1 MSFPRMIEARQKFN
15 KSFLHNFKKEIRN
28 ELEKKC
34 IGDKIKKGQR
44 IAITAGS
51 RGIANIPEILAT
63 VIEEVSKEGA
73 EPFLVP
79 SMGSHGGATPEGQ
92 IQVLESLGITEEVVG
107 APILSSM
114 EVDLVGALSS
124 GVRVYIDR
132 NAMQSD
138 GIIVVGRIK
147 PHTDFKGEIES
158 GLLKMLSIGLGKQK
172 GAEMIHWHKYDGY
185 HEIMPEAA
193 QLIIEKTNVIMGLA
207 LIENAYH
214 ETVLVKAL
222 DPSEFKEEEK
232 KLLKTAKALLPRIPF
247 KELDVLIVEEIGKNI
262 SGVGMDTNVIGRFW
276 MPKENDPSAPDIGKI
291 VVLDLSQETHGNA
304 IGIGLADLTTVRVV
318 SKIDYNKT
326 YVNCLT
332 QGSCETGKI
341 PPSMPN
347 DRDAIATAIRIS
359 GPIEPTQARIVRIK
373 NTQELEKI
381 WISETL
387 AEQIGES
394 NSLTNNI
401 ELIGDLHEMQFDVL
415 GTLAR

>member
-1 MSFPRMIEARQKFN
+1 MIEARQKFD
-15 KSFLHNFKKEIRN
+15 KSFLHNFKKEVRK

-34 IGDKIKKGQR
+34 LCDKIKKGQR

-63 VIEEVSKEGA
+63 IVEEVSKEGG

-92 IQVLESLGITEEVVG
+92 IQVLESLGITEDVVG

-114 EVDLVGALSS
+114 EVDLVGVLSN
-124 GVRVYIDR
+124 GVRVFIDR

-185 HEIMPEAA
+185 HKIMPEAA
-193 QLIIEKTNVIMGLA
+193 QLIIEKTNVVMGLA
-207 LIENAYH
+207 IIENAYH

-222 DPSEFKEEEK
+222 DPSEFKEAEK

-276 MPKENDPSAPDIGKI
+276 MPKENDPSAPNIGKI
-291 VVLDLSQETHGNA
+291 VVLDLSEETHGNA
-304 IGIGLADLTTVRVV
+304 IGIGLADLTTVRAA

-359 GPIEPTQARIVRIK
+359 GPIESTQAKIVRIK
-373 NTQELEKI
+373 NTQELERI

-387 AEQIGES
+387 SEQITKS

-401 ELIGDLHEMQFDVL
+401 ELIGDLQEMQFDVL

>member
-1 MSFPRMIEARQKFN
+1 MIEARQKFE
-15 KSFLHNFKKEIRN
+15 KSFLHNFKKEIRK

-34 IGDKIKKGQR
+34 LCDKIKKGQR

-63 VIEEVSKEGA
+63 IVEEVSKEGG

-92 IQVLESLGITEEVVG
+92 IQVLESLGITEDVVG

-114 EVDLVGALSS
+114 EVDLVGVLSN
-124 GVRVYIDR
+124 GVRVFIDR

-185 HEIMPEAA
+185 HKIMPEAA
-193 QLIIEKTNVIMGLA
+193 QLIIEKTNVVMGLA
-207 LIENAYH
+207 IIENAYH

-222 DPSEFKEEEK
+222 DPSEFKEAEK

-247 KELDVLIVEEIGKNI
+247 KKLDVLIIEEIGKNI

-276 MPKENDPSAPDIGKI
+276 MPKENDPSAPNIGKI
-291 VVLDLSQETHGNA
+291 VVLDLSEETHGNA
-304 IGIGLADLTTVRVV
+304 IGIGLADLTTVRAV

-359 GPIEPTQARIVRIK
+359 GPIESTQAKIVRIK
-373 NTQELEKI
+373 NTQELERI
-381 WISETL
+381 WISEIL
-387 AEQIGES
+387 SEQITKS
-394 NSLTNNI
+394 NSLTNI
-401 ELIGDLHEMQFDVL
+401 ELIGDLQEMQFDVL

>member
-1 MSFPRMIEARQKFN
+1 MIEARQKFD
-15 KSFLHNFKKEIRN
+15 KSFLHNFKKEVRK

-34 IGDKIKKGQR
+34 LCDKIKKGQR

-63 VIEEVSKEGA
+63 IVEEVSKEGG

-92 IQVLESLGITEEVVG
+92 IQVLESLGITKDVVG

-114 EVDLVGALSS
+114 EVDLVGVLSN
-124 GVRVYIDR
+124 GVRVFIDR

-185 HEIMPEAA
+185 HKIMPEAA
-193 QLIIEKTNVIMGLA
+193 QLIIEKTNVVMGLA
-207 LIENAYH
+207 IIENAYH

-222 DPSEFKEEEK
+222 DPSEFKEAEK

-247 KELDVLIVEEIGKNI
+247 KKLDVLIVEEIGKNI

-276 MPKENDPSAPDIGKI
+276 MPKENDPSAPNIGKI
-291 VVLDLSQETHGNA
+291 VVLDLSEETHGNA
-304 IGIGLADLTTVRVV
+304 IGIGLADLTTVRAV

-359 GPIEPTQARIVRIK
+359 GPIESTQAKIVRIK
-373 NTQELEKI
+373 NTQELERI

-387 AEQIGES
+387 SEQIS
-394 NSLTNNI
+394 KTNSITNI
-401 ELIGDLHEMQFDVL
+401 ELIGDLQEMQFDVL

>member
-1 MSFPRMIEARQKFN
+1 MIEARQKFD
-15 KSFLHNFKKEIRN
+15 KSFLHNFKKEVRK

-34 IGDKIKKGQR
+34 LCDKIKKGQR

-63 VIEEVSKEGA
+63 IVEEVSKEGG

-92 IQVLESLGITEEVVG
+92 IQVLESLGITEDVVG

-114 EVDLVGALSS
+114 EVDLVGVLSN
-124 GVRVYIDR
+124 GVRVFIDR

-185 HEIMPEAA
+185 HKIMPEAA
-193 QLIIEKTNVIMGLA
+193 QLIIEKTNVVMGLA
-207 LIENAYH
+207 IIENAYH

-222 DPSEFKEEEK
+222 DPSEFKEAEK

-276 MPKENDPSAPDIGKI
+276 MPKENDPSAPNIGKI
-291 VVLDLSQETHGNA
+291 VVLDLSEETHGNA
-304 IGIGLADLTTVRVV
+304 IGIGLADLTTVRAV

-359 GPIEPTQARIVRIK
+359 GPIESTQAKIVRIK
-373 NTQELEKI
+373 NTQELERI

-387 AEQIGES
+387 SEQITKT
-394 NSLTNNI
+394 NSLPNI
-401 ELIGDLHEMQFDVL
+401 ELIGDLQEMQFDVL